1 MISSEDRRR
10 ELSRRL
16 EKVCKKPV
24 GKADDDAILSL
35 AEEID
40 ALIEQQRLRPR
51 RRALVRLKYR
61 RDSGKTTGE
70 V

>member
-16 EKVCKKPV
+16 EKECKKPV
-24 GKADDDAILSL
+24 GEADDDAILSL

-40 ALIEQQRLRPR
+40 SLVPPEQKFTEAELEKAVQKIRE
-51 RRALVRLKYR
+51 K
-61 RDSGKTTGE
+61 
-70 V
+70 

>member
-16 EKVCKKPV
+16 EKECKKPV
-24 GKADDDAILSL
+24 GEANDDAILSL

-40 ALIEQQRLRPR
+40 SLVPPEQKFTEAELEKKL
-51 RRALVRLKYR
+51 ADVKLKGNR
-61 RDSGKTTGE
+61 FI
-70 V
+70 